1 MFMLLMVHLIKLPQ
15 FLVSSGASPFIQ
27 VHISIML
34 LSWTWLSGQMHWFG
48 LLVSGILLPGQPTNE
63 NKLMII
69 KDASFKKFTSLLF
82 VTFISLPEQ
91 STPI

>member
-27 VHISIML
+27 VHMSTML

-48 LLVSGILLPGQPTNE
+48 LLVSGTLLPGQATNE
-63 NKLMII
+63 NKIII
-69 KDASFKKFTSLLF
+69 KDVSSKKMLSFVL
-82 VTFISLPEQ
+82 
-91 STPI
+91 